1 MIEQIF
7 CSCCYSVV
15 IVACRKSIL
24 NYFAAQLS
32 YFARA
37 AQQKHEV
44 LRAHAST
51 NVNCQYLLKATRMTG
66 RICFWSQPQPSLMLN
81 NTVGFFSPALS
92 YLSLSLSFSML
103 LLVSKIMSAG

>member
-15 IVACRKSIL
+15 IVACRESIL

-44 LRAHAST
+44 LRAHAS
-51 NVNCQYLLKATRMTG
+51 NKCQLSISAESDKNDRTYL
-66 RICFWSQPQPSLMLN
+66 F
-81 NTVGFFSPALS
+81 
-92 YLSLSLSFSML
+92 
-103 LLVSKIMSAG
+103 LVSAATLVNAQ